1 MSSFYQKMK
10 IKEVRAVLFE
20 EKVFTGN
27 WSSLVWRGIAAILFG
42 IMILV
47 WPAISVVAF
56 LRLIGIFAII
66 GGILVIIQEMRTKGG
81 WPLLLEGIMSII
93 VGILVISMPGMS
105 AVVITL
111 LIGFWMLFIG
121 IFQIINVIQFYK
133 VLPNPGKWLIILNGI
148 VSLIFGIVIVS
159 RPLMG
164 VLLVASLIGVY
175 VLLFGVISL
184 FSGFYIHSLSK

>member
-121 IFQIINVIQFYK
+121 IFQIINLIQFYK

>member
-1 MSSFYQKMK
+1 M
-10 IKEVRAVLFE
+10 LFE
-20 EKVFTGN
+20 KKVFTGV
-27 WSSLVWRGIAAILFG
+27 WSALVWRGIAAILFG

>member
-1 MSSFYQKMK
+1 M
-10 IKEVRAVLFE
+10 LFE
-20 EKVFTGN
+20 KKVFTGD
-27 WSSLVWRGIAAILFG
+27 WSALVWRGIAAILIG

-93 VGILVISMPGMS
+93 VGILVISMPKMS

-121 IFQIINVIQFYK
+121 IFQIINLIQFYK
-133 VLPNPGKWLIILNGI
+133 ALPNPGKWLRTPIRGRHTITIPNMMETIPLRIINHFPGLG
-148 VSLIFGIVIVS
+148 SAL
-159 RPLMG
+159 
-164 VLLVASLIGVY
+164 
-175 VLLFGVISL
+175 
-184 FSGFYIHSLSK
+184 